1 MAEERSRPLI
11 IAMKGHPGTGK
22 STLAH
27 AIAAALRLPLLD
39 KDDVRDCTFALQEP
53 PVLVPPHLLNDL
65 SYAILWRSAATQLRL
80 GLSVVVDS
88 PLSRRSHLDALLQLG
103 SRVVVVE
110 CRPGDDGEWR
120 RRLEERG
127 RMSMAAAAAEGGEG
141 WHKPAN
147 WEELSRLVEG
157 YRGCTDYETGD
168 VKRIV
173 VDTTEAG
180 VGLEEMAARV
190 VELVRSAM
198 DSASEVSDFV
208 AKEDDKFV

>member
-1 MAEERSRPLI
+1 MAEEQSLPLI

-39 KDDVRDCTFALQEP
+39 KDDVRDCTFVLQEP
-53 PVLVPPHLLNDL
+53 PVLVPPRLLNDL

-88 PLSRRSHLDALLQLG
+88 PLSRRSHLDALLRLG

-110 CRPGDDGEWR
+110 CRPGDDGEWQ

-127 RMSMAAAAAEGGEG
+127 RMSRTVAEEGGVG

-173 VDTTEAG
+173 VDTTEVG

-198 DSASEVSDFV
+198 DSGSEVSDFV